1 MWGLSEAK
9 KGERVLGALLY
20 TLWKDDAYFMQWQK
34 NVEQDKNFMP
44 VPIPLKIISLSL
56 LALTTC
62 LGSGKRETKS
72 NAILFDV
79 SSKHIW

>member
-1 MWGLSEAK
+1 MLKRK
-9 KGERVLGALLY
+9 KEYWVHYSTHCERRCLFHAMPRKCGVGQELA
-20 TLWKDDAYFMQWQK
+20 
-34 NVEQDKNFMP
+34 P

-79 SSKHIW
+79 SSKHI